1 MSFLEG
7 SSAMGINSLV
17 IQKFKFYEFILKNS
31 LRIHVKI
38 SLKVVIIALFI
49 CDNSMNVL
57 QQGID

>member
-17 IQKFKFYEFILKNS
+17 IQKFQLYEFILKNS
-31 LRIHVKI
+31 LRIYVKI

-49 CDNSMNVL
+49 CGNSMNVL
-57 QQGID
+57 QQGTD